1 MVTTAQ
7 IQQNDSD
14 DDGEDIID
22 YNQDDIFNL
31 LKIEMK
37 LRQLRFMKGYK
48 FTTLEKI
55 TTVAKI

>member
-31 LKIEMK
+31 LKIEAI
-37 LRQLRFMKGYK
+37 
-48 FTTLEKI
+48 KI
-55 TTVAKI
+55 H